1 MAYMLINQYITELR
15 SRARASLPGR
25 GASQPDCPPEI
36 PALAPEQAA
45 QEHRPPPPG
54 QGPEGERPD
63 TEEGKDQ
70 GNDQLQH
77 REHLAHQAVEHGSGA
92 VGDRQAAEAPAP
104 GEIPGDGEQQPHA
117 PADAKEPRPDQP
129 SISPPKP

>member
-36 PALAPEQAA
+36 PALRAWKPDEEGQ
-45 QEHRPPPPG
+45 PPPAG
-54 QGPEGERPD
+54 KGPEGERPD

-70 GNDQLQH
+70 GNDQLQY
-77 REHLAHQAVEHGSGA
+77 REHLTHQAVEHGTGA

-104 GEIPGDGEQQPHA
+104 GEIPGDSEQQPHA
-117 PADAKEPRPDQP
+117 PADAQQ
-129 SISPPKP
+129 